1 MLNDAMSYAAGT
13 LHSDLMPGERS
24 LWTGKPQQ
32 GIRFRASDALM
43 IPFSLLWAGFAIFWE
58 SAVLI
63 GGAPFF
69 FGLWGIPFVL
79 VGLYMI
85 FGRFLVDAFLR
96 SRTTYAVTGERI
108 LIRSGLLNSTLRTVN
123 LKTLADMSIET
134 KKDGRGTL
142 TFGQPNPL
150 TLWYGNAGLFNNGR
164 YSPAMFEGIENAQT
178 VYHLI
183 LRAQSDLK

>member
-1 MLNDAMSYAAGT
+1 MLNDTMT
-13 LHSDLMPGERS
+13 FHTDLLPGERA

-32 GIRFRASDALM
+32 GIRFRAADALM

-58 SAVLI
+58 SAVI
-63 GGAPFF
+63 FGRAPLF

-79 VGLYMI
+79 VGCYMV
-85 FGRFLVDAFLR
+85 FGRFLVDAYLR

-108 LIRSGLLNSTLRTVN
+108 LIRGGLFGSSLRAVN
-123 LKTLADMSIET
+123 LKTLSEMSLDT
-134 KKDGRGTL
+134 KSNDRGTL

-150 TLWYGNAGLFNNGR
+150 GMWYGNASLFNNGR
-164 YSPAMFEGIENAQT
+164 YSPPMFEGIENVKT

-183 LRAQSDLK
+183 LRAQADLK